1 MTSNFEK
8 AKEVVPKTF
17 EGYPVRVEPVAVT
30 DLMDGTPVQHSG
42 STPTDKES
50 GNSS

>member
-30 DLMDGTPVQHSG
+30 DLNGRHSG
-42 STPTDKES
+42 SAFWLDPDR
-50 GNSS
+50 